1 MARAGLTPVVGP
13 PIRERNLPAQKN
25 CLSGPLTPSRLVLL
39 LVVLAF
45 GAAAARAQT
54 VLFYADHSV
63 QTETPHYGA
72 QALTQLNIPYTTLL
86 RGGATTLATALG
98 SGSYTF
104 VLVEAYDTNLSS
116 TDSAALVSFIAGG
129 GRAIVGYWSI
139 EGDAVLQTALGVSVA
154 TDLNTPETI
163 TVWETGHA
171 AMRGVASPL
180 VPIGD
185 PWWGDNGDKFTLLSG
200 SVALAGYASTPTGGQ
215 AAIVLANGGRTIVNG
230 FLASDY
236 TQAAMLSLFTA
247 QIPAV
252 SGIPEPSTWLLG
264 LLGLAVI
271 PLLRRGRR
279 DNCSRG
285 R

>member
-1 MARAGLTPVVGP
+1 MARAGLTPAAGLS
-13 PIRERNLPAQKN
+13 IREWNRPAQKN
-25 CLSGPLTPSRLVLL
+25 CFSGPVTPSRLVLL
-39 LVVLAF
+39 LVVLAL
-45 GAAAARAQT
+45 GAGAARAQT
-54 VLFYADHSV
+54 VLFYADHAV
-63 QTETPHYGA
+63 QAQTPHYGA

-86 RGGATTLATALG
+86 QGEATTLATALG
-98 SGSYTF
+98 TGGYSF
-104 VLVEAYDTNLSS
+104 VLVEAYNLSLSS
-116 TDSAALVSFIAGG
+116 TDSAALVNFIAGG
-129 GRAIVGYWSI
+129 GRAIVGYWTI
-139 EGDAVLQTALGVSVA
+139 NGDTALQTALGVSVS
-154 TDLNTPETI
+154 TSINTPETI

-171 AMRGVASPL
+171 AMGGVGATL
-180 VPIGD
+180 IPIGD

-200 SVALAGYASTPTGGQ
+200 SVALAGYASTPTAGQ

-271 PLLRRGRR
+271 PLLRRRRR
-279 DNCSRG
+279 DDCSRG